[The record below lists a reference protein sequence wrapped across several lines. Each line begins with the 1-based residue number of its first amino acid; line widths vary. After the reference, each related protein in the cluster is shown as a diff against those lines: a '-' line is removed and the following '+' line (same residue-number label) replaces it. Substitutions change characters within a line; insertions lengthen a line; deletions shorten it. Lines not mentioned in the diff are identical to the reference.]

1 VFAHVCKVWKSYLFI
16 WCELV
21 KLYFKEK
28 KEKKKGKGGKKY
40 MKPYLS
46 QNKVCHGS
54 LFA

>member
-1 VFAHVCKVWKSYLFI
+1 MFAKVGNHNLFI

-21 KLYFKEK
+21 RLYSKG
-28 KEKKKGKGGKKY
+28 KKKKRKKRKGGKKY

-46 QNKVCHGS
+46 QSKMCGGS